1 MHKYWSFRLKNSN
14 SYFLQSEKFELRWR
28 LYRQPVYDPDMCIS
42 NITNIWYINT
52 CHVWVWSWLSQAWSG
67 GFINH
72 YHQKKKKV
80 GENSSRIN
88 RTKTIRAPLLL
99 HDVNRK
105 KVNRAYSS
113 GLKGNQTHRLNRKKG
128 VCRHKRNPTKAK
140 RKQTMKITWKQ
151 RQW

>member
-1 MHKYWSFRLKNSN
+1 MLLLETLNL
-14 SYFLQSEKFELRWR
+14 YFLQSENLELRWR
-28 LYRQPVYDPDMCIS
+28 LYRQPVYVPDMCIS

-72 YHQKKKKV
+72 YRQKKKV

-88 RTKTIRAPLLL
+88 RTESIRAPLLL
-99 HDVNRK
+99 HDVNRR
-105 KVNRAYSS
+105 KVNWAYSS
-113 GLKGNQTHRLNRKKG
+113 GLKGNQIHRLNRKKG
-128 VCRHKRNPTKAK
+128 VCRHKRNPKKAN
-140 RKQTMKITWKQ
+140 KQTMKITWKQ